1 MPEADINEI
10 TPDAAS
16 AIAEADPL
24 QYSIALTP
32 EEYNELEML
41 ISVERNGEDVTLAA
55 FRHLCPTGEENSFDQ
70 GYCEL
75 YRSLACK
82 GMIEGAEVGEGFFF
96 FGIADLGR
104 NAIMGNLAPTADFEN
119 RKNFANTLGSIQER
133 FGVDM
138 RTVAASVGCSA
149 VVGLIAGIVGALIG
163 NAIA

>member
-10 TPDAAS
+10 AGDPVAVNT
-16 AIAEADPL
+16 EADAL

-32 EEYNELEML
+32 EEYSELEML
-41 ISVERNGEDVTLAA
+41 VSAESNGEDVTLAA
-55 FRHLCPTGEENSFDQ
+55 FRHLCPTGEENSFDHE
-70 GYCEL
+70 YCEL

-104 NAIMGNLAPTADFEN
+104 NAVMRNAMQARTPEKDASL
-119 RKNFANTLGSIQER
+119 LGSIEAR
-133 FGVDM
+133 FGVDA
-138 RTVAASVGCSA
+138 RTVIASVGCSA
-149 VVGLIAGIVGALIG
+149 VIGLIAGIVGALIG